1 MKLAIAAM
9 LFAAGLAPAEI
20 VESGPGGFTVRTTL
34 AIKAQPDDVYRKFMR
49 DIGEWWNSAHTFS
62 GDAHNLRF
70 EDHPGGCLCERL
82 PNNGFTRHLEF
93 ITLVPGKRLVLSG
106 AMGPLQTLAA
116 AGTLQFVFTP
126 SEGGTKLDAIYAVTG
141 YLEKGMNSWAILV
154 DMMLAE
160 QVTRLKNYV
169 ETGKPEAASK

>member
-1 MKLAIAAM
+1 MKIVIAAM
-9 LFAAGLAPAEI
+9 LFAAGLAQAEI
-20 VESGPGGFTVRTTL
+20 IESGPGGFTVRTTL
-34 AIKAQPDDVYRKFMR
+34 AIKAPPDDVYRKFVR

-70 EDHPGGCLCERL
+70 EDRPGGCLCEKL

-93 ITLVPGKRLVLSG
+93 VTLVPGKRVVLSG

-126 SEGGTKLDAIYAVTG
+126 SGGGTKLDAIYAVTG
-141 YLEKGMNSWAILV
+141 YLQKGMDNWAIPV
-154 DMMLAE
+154 DLMLAE
-160 QVTRLKNYV
+160 QVTRLKSYV
-169 ETGKPEAASK
+169 ETGSAASK